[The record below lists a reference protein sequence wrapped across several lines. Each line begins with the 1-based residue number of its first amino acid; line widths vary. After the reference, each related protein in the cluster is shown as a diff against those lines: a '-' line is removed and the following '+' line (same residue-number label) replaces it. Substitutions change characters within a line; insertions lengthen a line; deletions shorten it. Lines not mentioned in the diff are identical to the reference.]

1 MPMPSPKIDAPA
13 VIHSYTV
20 VIFSRPRRRQPRCG
34 CVACRGLLMVSEVP
48 VNDSGEATSTYV
60 PDFTYLRYL
69 YHTHTIHSSY
79 LIVTEVIALCAPRP
93 TYPVPTIGNTEIFS
107 SPSGHGRLQHRRP
120 ICQPQLFAR
129 SASLVAWCSCCEP
142 DADEST
148 KGTLLHLCTAKK
160 LRLVQC

>member
-1 MPMPSPKIDAPA
+1 MPHAHAVPKIDAPA

-34 CVACRGLLMVSEVP
+34 CVACRGLLMVAEVP

-60 PDFTYLRYL
+60 PDLTYL

-79 LIVTEVIALCAPRP
+79 LYALQDLPIPSPPLAIPRSSVLP
-93 TYPVPTIGNTEIFS
+93 LAIGWL
-107 SPSGHGRLQHRRP
+107 RHRRP

-148 KGTLLHLCTAKK
+148 EGTLLHLCTAKK

>member
-1 MPMPSPKIDAPA
+1 MPSPKIDTPA

-69 YHTHTIHSSY
+69 YHTHTIRSSY

-107 SPSGHGRLQHRRP
+107 SPSGHGT
-120 ICQPQLFAR
+120 
-129 SASLVAWCSCCEP
+129 ASTQAAHMPAAAVCAFRILSGLVF
-142 DADEST
+142 
-148 KGTLLHLCTAKK
+148 LLRT
-160 LRLVQC
+160 